1 MQYRDPYIEIC
12 IEGPSSVLK
21 EISHADKE
29 LLDQHHQVADFR
41 KGETIIKAESRPRG
55 VMCLASGKASMSKY
69 GAGNREQIVRLIKPQ
84 NFLCYRS
91 IFSDAHFP
99 FTVTA
104 LENSTVVVFERLTLS
119 KIIRQNGELAFSLM
133 KMFSKELDLANCR
146 MISLTQKHVRG
157 RIAESILLLRD
168 IYGTDADGITIRA
181 LLSREDIANLSNMT
195 TSNAI
200 RTLAAFVSEGLIRV
214 EGRKLKI
221 ANLPGLEAISES
233 GQ

>member
-21 EISHADKE
+21 GINNADKE
-29 LLDQHHQVADFR
+29 LLDQHHHVEDFR
-41 KGETIIKAESRPRG
+41 KGEIIIKAESRSRG

-69 GAGNREQIVRLIKPQ
+69 GTGNREQIVKLLKPQ

-104 LENSTVVVFERLTLS
+104 LENSTVVIFERLTLS
-119 KIIRQNGELAFSLM
+119 KIIRQNGDLAFSLM
-133 KMFSKELDLANCR
+133 KMFSEDLDSANCR
-146 MISLTQKHVRG
+146 LISLTQKHVRG

-168 IYGTDADGITIRA
+168 IYGTEADGMTIRA
-181 LLSREDIANLSNMT
+181 LLSRVMVLT
-195 TSNAI
+195 
-200 RTLAAFVSEGLIRV
+200 
-214 EGRKLKI
+214 
-221 ANLPGLEAISES
+221 
-233 GQ
+233 